1 MKVYGG
7 DSRFVLASPVNRVR
21 LGELYLYETET
32 EKVLLKVVGFQYLSN
47 VDEQFLAEITKEDEF
62 AKPFRLTYTGSPV
75 TLVAALKP
83 LTMIS
88 GIKTTTVRVPIAPGS
103 TLRPVEVR
111 DFTFLSDRSG
121 MYLGNVRSGDRTIAA
136 QVRLDPKKVLTTHIL
151 VAATTGRGKSNFLK
165 VLLWSLMDAPS
176 VGIVVMDAHRE
187 YYEVLKEHPKSLERL
202 VSYSTRPKGGE
213 RKLVVSTALVKPHHI
228 TGAIKLTDAQ
238 EREAYLLSRGV
249 KGRPDRLLG
258 RRADYSQTETAY
270 GDDWIEALLT
280 EEAITATDNVNAQMS
295 RATLS
300 RKLRRLLDVESN
312 NSVFRM
318 PSQVAPGE
326 SEGLNFTKEV
336 RTALDDHKVV
346 LVDTSMVGSDGEILL
361 GNLITDSMLDFRIS
375 MKQLGEKLE
384 PVAVVLEEAP
394 RVLGRDSPPNAYTRV
409 AREGRKFGV
418 GLIAISQLIS
428 IIPDEI
434 LANMNTKVYMGMASD
449 RERKAAIQN
458 ALNDMEGEEDEL
470 LRLDVG
476 DAILS
481 STTFGFAIPIH
492 IPPIEEIAHAFTQK
506 EFATGRKLIE
516 D

>member
-7 DSRFVLASPVNRVR
+7 DSRFVLASPVDKVK
-21 LGELYLYETET
+21 LGELYLYDEGK
-32 EKVLLKVVGFQYLSN
+32 EKVLLKVVGFRYLSN
-47 VDEQFLAEITKEDEF
+47 VDEQFLAEMSKEEEF
-62 AKPFRLTYTGSPV
+62 AKPFRLTYTDSPV

-88 GIKTTTVRVPIAPGS
+88 GTRTTTVRVPIPPGS
-103 TLRPVEVR
+103 ALRPVNKE
-111 DFTFLSDRSG
+111 DFTFLLDRTG
-121 MYLGNVRSGDRTIAA
+121 IYLGNVRSGDCTIGA

-165 VLLWSLMDAPS
+165 VLLWSLMDSPS
-176 VGIVVMDAHRE
+176 VGVVVMDAHRE
-187 YYEVLKEHPKSLERL
+187 YYEVLKEHPRSLDQL
-202 VSYSTRPKGGE
+202 VSYSTRPKSGE
-213 RKLVVSTALVKPHHI
+213 RKLIVSTSLVKPHHI
-228 TGAIKLTDAQ
+228 TGAIRLTDAQ
-238 EREAYLLSRGV
+238 EREAYLLSRGA
-249 KGRPDRLLG
+249 KKNPDRLLD
-258 RRADYSQTETAY
+258 RRGDSERTETAY
-270 GDDWIEALLT
+270 GDGWIEALLT
-280 EEAITATDNVNAQMS
+280 DEAIAATDNANAQMS

-300 RKLRRLLDVESN
+300 RKLRRLLDVEAN

-318 PSQVAPGE
+318 PSQVTPGE
-326 SEGLNFTKEV
+326 SDGLSFTKEV
-336 RTALDDHKVV
+336 REALDSHKVV
-346 LVDTSMVGSDGEILL
+346 LIDTSMVGSDSEILL
-361 GNLITDSMLDFRIS
+361 GNLITDSLLDFRIS
-375 MKQLGEKLE
+375 MKQLGQSLE

-428 IIPDEI
+428 VIPDEI

-449 RERKAAIQN
+449 KERKAAIQN
-458 ALNDMEGEEDEL
+458 ALNDMEGEENEL

-476 DAILS
+476 DSILS
-481 STTFGFAIPIH
+481 STAFGFAIPIH
-492 IPPIEEIAHAFTQK
+492 IPSVEEIAHGPVRK